1 MRMLL
6 TVDSQNKRLLGLVRD
21 FALGLGFSDEPG
33 PTSQVAVSLPQASDE
48 TLLHLLTHV
57 ALSATKSG
65 VEPGEPLCS
74 VTFQEDGASS
84 EVRLGLRIASFD
96 LQPARNTNPI

>member
-1 MRMLL
+1 MRMLV
-6 TVDSQNKRLLGLVRD
+6 TVDSQNERLLGLVRD
-21 FALGLGFSDEPG
+21 FAVGLGFTAERGSP
-33 PTSQVAVSLPQASDE
+33 SQVAVSLPQASDE

-65 VEPGEPLCS
+65 VEPGEPICQ
-74 VTFQEDGASS
+74 VTFQEDGAPS

-96 LQPARNTNPI
+96 LQSPKKAKPV

>member
-1 MRMLL
+1 MRILI

-21 FALGLGFSDEPG
+21 FALGLGFTDEPG
-33 PTSQVAVSLPQASDE
+33 PPSQVAVSLPQASDE

-65 VEPGEPLCS
+65 VEPGEPLCC
-74 VTFQEDGASS
+74 VTFQENGAAS
-84 EVRLGLRIASFD
+84 EVKLGLKIASFD
-96 LQPARNTNPI
+96 LQSAKNANPV

>member
-1 MRMLL
+1 MKMLV

-21 FALGLGFSDEPG
+21 FALGLGFTDEPG
-33 PTSQVAVSLPQASDE
+33 PPWQVAVSLPQASDG

-65 VEPGEPLCS
+65 VEPGEPLCC
-74 VTFQEDGASS
+74 VTFQENGAAS

-96 LQPARNTNPI
+96 LQPAKAANPV

>member
-1 MRMLL
+1 MLV

-21 FALGLGFSDEPG
+21 FALGLGFADEPG
-33 PTSQVAVSLPQASDE
+33 PPSQVAVSLPQASDE

-57 ALSATKSG
+57 ALSATKAG
-65 VEPGEPLCS
+65 VEPDEPLCR
-74 VTFQEDGASS
+74 VTFQEHGAAS

-96 LQPARNTNPI
+96 LPPAGNTKPV

>member
-1 MRMLL
+1 MLL

-21 FALGLGFSDEPG
+21 FAVGLGFQNEPG
-33 PTSQVAVSLPQASDE
+33 PPSQVAVSLPQASDE

-65 VEPGEPLCS
+65 METTEPLCR
-74 VTFQEDGASS
+74 VTFREAGAAS
-84 EVRLGLRIASFD
+84 EVTLGLKIASFD
-96 LQPARNTNPI
+96 LQSATSASSI

>member
-1 MRMLL
+1 MLV
-6 TVDSQNKRLLGLVRD
+6 TVDSQNKRLLGLVQD
-21 FALGLGFSDEPG
+21 FALGLGFTDEPG
-33 PTSQVAVSLPQASDE
+33 PPSQVAVSLPQASDE

-74 VTFQEDGASS
+74 VTFQEHGAAS

-96 LQPARNTNPI
+96 LPPAGNTNPI

>member
-1 MRMLL
+1 MRMLV

-21 FALGLGFSDEPG
+21 FALGLGFADEPG
-33 PTSQVAVSLPQASDE
+33 PPSQVAVSLPQASDE

-65 VEPGEPLCS
+65 VEPGEPLCR
-74 VTFQEDGASS
+74 VTFREAGAAS
-84 EVRLGLRIASFD
+84 EVTLGLKIASFD
-96 LQPARNTNPI
+96 LQSATSASSI